1 MKGCSTQQTC
11 LCSIDIKKVTTQQ
24 ATTQCD
30 LLSAMEKKLFFMQ
43 KKNKRKK
50 GLMERRQ
57 ILTYILQHAMT
68 IVMAM
73 MMTPLQEKKGCN
85 IVSPPL

>member
-43 KKNKRKK
+43 KKKTK
-50 GLMERRQ
+50 
-57 ILTYILQHAMT
+57 
-68 IVMAM
+68 
-73 MMTPLQEKKGCN
+73 EKK
-85 IVSPPL
+85 V